1 MSTTTSTTPHQPQDT
16 PHHQEQTQEEQEQQQ
31 QQEQDHQQRTAEA
44 KTAFTA
50 SLLSVGANHDAELRS
65 RAKTLH
71 ENSSILGKQEAD
83 VARTT
88 ADLGK
93 QNEQLEKVT
102 DKARDGLKEIGD
114 VQNWAEVIERELLV
128 LEEVVKGV
136 EEKIEEQEGGV
147 DGDGAEQRGNDGV
160 GRRVDGNGNGNGNGN
175 GESSGWLKWW

>member
-1 MSTTTSTTPHQPQDT
+1 MSNTTSTIPQQPQDI
-16 PHHQEQTQEEQEQQQ
+16 PPHHHQEQTQEEQDQQQ

-71 ENSSILGKQEAD
+71 ENSNILGKQEAN

-93 QNEQLEKVT
+93 QNEQLEKTT

-114 VQNWAEVIERELLV
+114 VQNWAEVIERDLLV
-128 LEEVVKGV
+128 LEETVRMV
-136 EEKIEEQEGGV
+136 EEGGQDGHGGQGGEGSGGQRAGGAEV
-147 DGDGAEQRGNDGV
+147 NGDGKKG
-160 GRRVDGNGNGNGNGN
+160 
-175 GESSGWLKWW
+175 GWLKWW

>member
-1 MSTTTSTTPHQPQDT
+1 MSTTTSTTPH
-16 PHHQEQTQEEQEQQQ
+16 HQGQTQEEQEQQQ

-114 VQNWAEVIERELLV
+114 VQNWAEVIERDLLV
-128 LEEVVKGV
+128 LEETVRMV
-136 EEKIEEQEGGV
+136 EEGGQDGHGGHGGGGSGGQRAGGAEV
-147 DGDGAEQRGNDGV
+147 NGDGKKG
-160 GRRVDGNGNGNGNGN
+160 
-175 GESSGWLKWW
+175 GWLKWW

>member
-1 MSTTTSTTPHQPQDT
+1 MSTITSTTPQQPQDT
-16 PHHQEQTQEEQEQQQ
+16 PHHHQEQTQEEQEQQQQQ

-71 ENSSILGKQEAD
+71 ENSNILGKQEGD

-114 VQNWAEVIERELLV
+114 VQNWAEVIERDLLV
-128 LEEVVKGV
+128 LEETVRMV
-136 EEKIEEQEGGV
+136 EEGGRDGRDGHGEGSGGGQRSGDAEV
-147 DGDGAEQRGNDGV
+147 NGDGKKG
-160 GRRVDGNGNGNGNGN
+160 
-175 GESSGWLKWW
+175 GWLKWW

>member
-1 MSTTTSTTPHQPQDT
+1 MSTTTATPQQPQDIP
-16 PHHQEQTQEEQEQQQ
+16 PHHVHQDQTQEEQDQQQLQ
-31 QQEQDHQQRTAEA
+31 QQEQEQQQRTAEA

-71 ENSSILGKQEAD
+71 ENTNILSKQEAD

-93 QNEQLEKVT
+93 QNEQWEKVT

-114 VQNWAEVIERELLV
+114 VQNWAEVIERDLLV
-128 LEEVVKGV
+128 LEETVRMV
-136 EEKIEEQEGGV
+136 EEGGRDGHGEGSAGEQRSGDAEV
-147 DGDGAEQRGNDGV
+147 NGDGKKG
-160 GRRVDGNGNGNGNGN
+160 
-175 GESSGWLKWW
+175 GWLKWW